1 VSVPPIRFCLG
12 PAGLPWIRVRADAKK
27 FVDYCRRLEDAG
39 FHAIGFGD
47 HLDDR
52 PAPVAAIAAAA
63 ARTSTLRVGVLVMCN
78 EFRNPALIA
87 QEARSL
93 QVLCDERVEF
103 GLGVGWMTRD
113 FERSGIALRP
123 FAERLERLR
132 VTVDAIR
139 AEFPSPSD
147 LAPPPLIIGGG
158 GATMLQAAAEL
169 ADIVTIN
176 IPLRAGAGVAANS
189 IAGVGEEHAVRNR
202 IQLVR
207 MTNPSVELQLNIH
220 EVYVGD
226 DWKTFVDRRC
236 RELAMTEQ
244 AFLTSPHVLVG
255 SVTKVVDT
263 LRERAVSLG
272 VTYWSMTGAAL
283 DMMAPVVAALAA

>member
-1 VSVPPIRFCLG
+1 VSLIRFCLG
-12 PAGLPWIRVRADAKK
+12 PAGLPWIRVRADAPK

-47 HLDDR
+47 HFDDR
-52 PAPVAAIAAAA
+52 PAPAAAIAAAA
-63 ARTSTLRVGVLVMCN
+63 ARTSTLRVGVLVLCT
-78 EFRNPALIA
+78 EFRNPAVVA
-87 QEARSL
+87 QEARTL

-113 FERSGIALRP
+113 FETVGIARRP
-123 FAERLERLR
+123 FSERLERLR

-139 AEFPSPSD
+139 GQFPSPVD
-147 LAPPPLIIGGG
+147 LRPPPLIVGGG
-158 GATMLQAAAEL
+158 GRTMLQAAAEL
-169 ADIVTIN
+169 ADIVTVN

-189 IAGVGEEHAVRNR
+189 IAGIGEEHAVRNR

-207 MTNPSVELQLNIH
+207 MTNPRVQLQLNIH

-226 DWKTFVDRRC
+226 DWRSFADHRC
-236 RELAMTEQ
+236 RDLGMTEH
-244 AFLTSPHVLVG
+244 AFLQSPHVLVG
-255 SVTKVVDT
+255 SVAQVVET
-263 LRERAVSLG
+263 LYERAESLG

-283 DMMAPVVAALAA
+283 EMMAPVVAALAA